1 MTRRGL
7 PCPLIT
13 SPQSKRSTRAAHPV
27 DYQPPTERHK
37 LETGVVAGIATRVD
51 GVIAA
56 FKHRSNLAW
65 KQTFRDSFKPQS
77 AESKRPA
84 AAGFIG
90 ELHAAG
96 GEGELHGESLR

>member
-1 MTRRGL
+1 MNQQ
-7 PCPLIT
+7 T
-13 SPQSKRSTRAAHPV
+13 SFTGRYSASRPDEV
-27 DYQPPTERHK
+27 NNQPPPEHHDEPRSYPTLAGER
-37 LETGVVAGIATRVD
+37 TGGR
-51 GVIAA
+51 AA
-56 FKHRSNLAW
+56 FKHWSNLTRE
-65 KQTFRDSFKPQS
+65 QTFRDSFKPQS